1 MIKENSPAIW
11 KSLNY
16 AVPAAKIKEFL
27 LDKIKSGVIKDKV
40 ERKTILAFLG
50 VDSSSR

>member
-1 MIKENSPAIW
+1 ME
-11 KSLNY
+11 SLNY

-27 LDKIKSGVIKDKV
+27 LEEIKSGAITDKV

-50 VDSSSR
+50 VN